1 MKWLSLIL
9 QMVASHRTLVE
20 TRALLVSA
28 KETAEKSKRVA
39 AFSAVCVIGGIY
51 FIAGTII
58 AAIGWGMQFE
68 ANDPWRVGGILAT
81 GLWVM
86 LGATV
91 IVALG
96 GWIILE
102 RDKEEE
108 KVKEP
113 VKAVGSPANGE
124 LRAVLEEVGIAFLK
138 QFARSLQEPPR
149 QEEYDRPE
157 RRNSHEHHPS

>member
-9 QMVASHRTLVE
+9 QTVASHQTLME
-20 TRALLVSA
+20 TRALLESA

-39 AFSAVCVIGGIY
+39 AFSAACVIGGIY
-51 FIAGTII
+51 FMAGTII

-68 ANDPWRVGGILAT
+68 ANDPWRIGGILGT

-86 LGATV
+86 LGAGV
-91 IVALG
+91 IVAIAA
-96 GWIILE
+96 WVILE
-102 RDKEEE
+102 REKEEE

-113 VKAVGSPANGE
+113 VKTVASPANGE

-138 QFARSLQEPPR
+138 QFARSLQDPPR
-149 QEEYDRPE
+149 QEGYDRPE
-157 RRNSHEHHPS
+157 RRNSQEHHPT